1 MFDEETYPNPEA
13 FDPTRYLTQ
22 DGKLDKNAPDPYE
35 VAFGFGRRICPG
47 RHLALENVWINV
59 ACLLATMKIE
69 KPKDEHGNV
78 IEPSGEYTTGL
89 LS

>member
-1 MFDEETYPNPEA
+1 M
-13 FDPTRYLTQ
+13 FDPTRYLTS
-22 DGKLDKNAPDPYE
+22 DGKLDKNAPNPYE

-47 RHLALENVWINV
+47 RHLALENVWIN
-59 ACLLATMKIE
+59 AAYILATMNIE
-69 KPKDEHGNV
+69 KTTDEHGNV